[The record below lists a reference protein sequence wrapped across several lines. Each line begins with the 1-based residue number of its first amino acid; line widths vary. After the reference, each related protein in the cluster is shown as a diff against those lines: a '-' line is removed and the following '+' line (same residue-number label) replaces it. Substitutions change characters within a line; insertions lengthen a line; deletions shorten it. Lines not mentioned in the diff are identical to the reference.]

1 MEWEDLYLDTQ
12 NEWITKAE
20 YLIKR
25 GYLMGVPVTMPNAV
39 AIAQKMYLKRIN
51 SSRES
56 ASTLSPPK
64 Q

>member
-1 MEWEDLYLDTQ
+1 MEWEDLNLDTQ

-25 GYLMGVPVTMPNAV
+25 GYVNGAMVDLTEFA
-39 AIAQKMYLKRIN
+39 KKLYLKRIN